1 MTMNILIE
9 IVQEDFNTIY
19 FFLIPM
25 EITSTISA
33 AVLILVII
41 LAFRFARSEKDL
53 KICTCAAVVESDN
66 ALE

>member
-1 MTMNILIE
+1 MFMPLS
-9 IVQEDFNTIY
+9 TI
-19 FFLIPM
+19 FQLFHGSP
-25 EITSTISA
+25 TISA

-53 KICTCAAVVESDN
+53 KICTCAVVVESDN